1 MYFAGII
8 LVYGRY
14 GHWSVFLVSWFG
26 KYLEKLHLYN
36 FCLKY
41 VVVIHIIIPPY
52 IYLGT
57 EKKKNATFNI
67 MKDIKWY
74 TAVLK

>member
-1 MYFAGII
+1 MFC
-8 LVYGRY
+8 
-14 GHWSVFLVSWFG
+14 